1 MASKIKQSSYYCGL
15 AKRKDTLM
23 RAFLWRHHPDLN
35 WGVKLLQ
42 SSALPLGYGA
52 EYLGAKELAPVGA
65 DYETRTRHLHLGKV
79 ALYRM
84 S

>member
-1 MASKIKQSSYYCGL
+1 
-15 AKRKDTLM
+15 M
-23 RAFLWRHHPDLN
+23 RLLWRHHPDLN

-52 EYLGAKELAPVGA
+52 DYLIEW
-65 DYETRTRHLHLGKV
+65 
-79 ALYRM
+79 ALI